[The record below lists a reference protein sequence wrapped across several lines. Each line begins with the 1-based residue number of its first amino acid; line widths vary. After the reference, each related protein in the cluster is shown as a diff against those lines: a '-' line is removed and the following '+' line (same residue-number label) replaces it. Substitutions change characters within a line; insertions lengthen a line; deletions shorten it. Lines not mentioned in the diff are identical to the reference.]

1 MSLSSPVKSLLVSGP
16 TCSKC
21 GLPMF
26 LSEVQ
31 SGKQKW
37 EIHLFECP
45 QCRAQ
50 EAHVVKKVR
59 A

>member
-1 MSLSSPVKSLLVSGP
+1 MSLISPAKSLPVSGP
-16 TCSKC
+16 CCTKC
-21 GLPMF
+21 DLPML

-31 SGKQKW
+31 SDKRKW

-45 QCRAQ
+45 QCHAQ

-59 A
+59 I